1 MQPIKL
7 SVEDREVVSKQ
18 ESAVFR
24 LQYSEDDIRRL
35 IAQDVVLQLAKVHG
49 VSCATDDVAVTI
61 DAGVDGMEEPMEAE
75 ADAVV
80 TIPLGALPKAEAA
93 RLRKAAAPK

>member
-1 MQPIKL
+1 MLPIKL

-24 LQYSEDDIRRL
+24 LEYTEEDLRRL
-35 IAQDVVLQLAKVHG
+35 IAQDVVLQLAKAHG
-49 VSCATDDVAVTI
+49 VSCTTDDVSVTI
-61 DAGVDGMEEPMEAE
+61 DAGVDGMEEPMEAY

-80 TIPLGALPKAEAA
+80 TIPLSHLPKSVMI
-93 RLRKAAAPK
+93 RLRKAAAE